1 MNATRRPLS
10 LRGVRTFCSA
20 AKHASFRLAAE
31 ELHVTASAV
40 SHQVRKLEDELA
52 VRLFERRGRNIS
64 LTVAGRM
71 LLDAALPFVEGID
84 EVAGNIRQDYR
95 RESLRVSVQPFFA
108 SELFVPRLN
117 DFASACPHVD
127 IQVDTSDESSERH
140 PAAADVSI
148 RLFRRLPDG
157 LCGDPLFPLRLVP
170 ACSPGFREQLDITG
184 WQVAKALPIVVHS
197 TRENHW
203 KTWSE
208 RSGIRVPVTAN
219 FIRLDSMIAVAR
231 AAERGVGAAL
241 IPLPIADTWFESGR
255 LVRLFDYELVTRD
268 TYYVVC
274 SQADRERSEIRA
286 LRDWTLRTFANAA

>member
-1 MNATRRPLS
+1 MS

-20 AKHASFRLAAE
+20 AKHSSFRMAAD

-71 LLDAALPFVEGID
+71 LLEAALPLVEGID
-84 EVAGNIRQDYR
+84 DVASQIRQDYR

-117 DFASACPHVD
+117 EFASAYPHVD

-140 PAAADVSI
+140 PATADLSI
-148 RLFRRLPDG
+148 RLFRRLPSG
-157 LCGDPLFPLRLVP
+157 LYGEPLFPLKLVP

-184 WQVAKALPIVVHS
+184 WQVASALPIVVHS
-197 TRENHW
+197 ARENLW
-203 KTWSE
+203 KAWSE

-241 IPLPIADTWFESGR
+241 VPVPLADAWFESGR

-268 TYYVVC
+268 SYYVVC

-286 LRDWTLRTFANAA
+286 LRDWTLQTFAAAA